1 MRQHRLVFANTRGV
15 KDYAHNVLRLLS
27 PMTELRGLV
36 AGLEALR
43 MAYTQQHRYNEMII
57 DAPDGVYR
65 SATIIV
71 GPVVELLAQY
81 ANSMPMQHDA
91 DACHLKN
98 CWLSGTLRAVVT
110 SDGNNSLLPVLV
122 SHHVEQEN
130 GASWLDAFERFFSS
144 QCLPCVENN
153 DYSSHGLCCDA
164 GAGLLA
170 AVRIAQT
177 HNRDS
182 ARSRRRSPAVAHIAS
197 ATSLRGMRRTSTTT
211 THSRSSTR
219 RCRCSI
225 RSCTRRL
232 CARTIVRSRV
242 RSSKR
247 PSSSSTSLRGHR

>member
-1 MRQHRLVFANTRGV
+1 M
-15 KDYAHNVLRLLS
+15 S
-27 PMTELRGLV
+27 
-36 AGLEALR
+36 
-43 MAYTQQHRYNEMII
+43 I

-164 GAGLLA
+164 GA

-242 RSSKR
+242 RSSRR